1 MRATPRPAPARLLLL
16 ASTAAIA
23 LLAGGCAA
31 TAPND
36 PARAERNAQGQ
47 AALEGMENAVLKDN
61 NPSTP
66 VKAKPPN

>member
-1 MRATPRPAPARLLLL
+1 MRATPHPAPARLLL
-16 ASTAAIA
+16 ASAAAIA

-36 PARAERNAQGQ
+36 PARTARNEQGQ
-47 AALEGMENAVLKDN
+47 SALEGMENAVLKDN